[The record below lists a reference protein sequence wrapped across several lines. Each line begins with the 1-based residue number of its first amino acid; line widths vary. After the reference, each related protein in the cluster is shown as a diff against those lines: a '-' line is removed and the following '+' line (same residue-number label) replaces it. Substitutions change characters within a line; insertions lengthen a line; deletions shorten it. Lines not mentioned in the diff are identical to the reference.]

1 MEFCYNRGMG
11 DLLSGTVTILGVV
24 IVTIGTLFVVLA
36 VIEYTGLRKLRTELE
51 AFREKTRDEIYL
63 IQKASHKIL
72 ASYAVDDPGRKIT
85 LIKDAL
91 AISPKVYNGYNA
103 LGYAYLSQGKKLEAI
118 DAFKDAIHHHPSDK
132 AGYFDL
138 AHAYLAQ
145 GNAEYCLHYLKE
157 AIAKDPSARDDLKDN
172 TLFASILETAEYC
185 KLQG

>member
-11 DLLSGTVTILGVV
+11 DLSGTVTILGVV
-24 IVTIGTLFVVLA
+24 IATIGTLFVVLA

-51 AFREKTRDEIYL
+51 TFRQRAMDEIFL

-72 ASYAVDDPGRKIT
+72 ASYAVDDPEQKVA

-91 AISPKVYNGYNA
+91 TVSPKVYNGHNA
-103 LGYAYLSQGKKLEAI
+103 LGYAYLGQGKKLEAI

-138 AHAYLAQ
+138 AHAYLEQ
-145 GNAEYCLHYLKE
+145 GNTEYCLHYLKE
-157 AIAKDPSARDDLKDN
+157 AIAKDPSAREDLQGN
-172 TLFASILETAEYC
+172 ALFASILESAEYR